1 MNIKKETI
9 VHLFHIL
16 IIGSL
21 FIYVGTKRESLP
33 KQTYSFLLGLGAT
46 IILYHTYKAYT
57 YSKEGKPIWVNLIH
71 IFLIGPLLV
80 YIGYNREKTTR
91 KFFEMLLML
100 AFASIGYH
108 SYYLL

>member
-1 MNIKKETI
+1 MNIKKDFF

-16 IIGSL
+16 IVGSL

-33 KQTYSFLLGLGAT
+33 KQTYPFLLVLGSI
-46 IILYHTYKAYT
+46 IILYHTYKSYLYA
-57 YSKEGKPIWVNLIH
+57 KEGKSFWVNLIH
-71 IFLIGPLLV
+71 IFLIGPLLL
-80 YIGYNREKTTR
+80 YIGYNREKTAR

-108 SYYLL
+108 GYYLF